1 MEEQRKGKE
10 DHTWWE
16 EPCGSFREEME
27 KKIERNRKKIK
38 IRGVNMGKC
47 KLTSVCGSK
56 QCCIECPHNDVC
68 NMQCIDVDEYE
79 YCVEC
84 PEYERE

>member
-1 MEEQRKGKE
+1 
-10 DHTWWE
+10 
-16 EPCGSFREEME
+16 
-27 KKIERNRKKIK
+27 
-38 IRGVNMGKC
+38 MGKC

-84 PEYERE
+84 PEYEEGK

>member
-27 KKIERNRKKIK
+27 KKIERNRKNKDK
-38 IRGVNMGKC
+38 RCKHGKMQVNKRMRK
-47 KLTSVCGSK
+47 
-56 QCCIECPHNDVC
+56 
-68 NMQCIDVDEYE
+68 
-79 YCVEC
+79 
-84 PEYERE
+84 